1 MDVKMWIY
9 IVLCPLIHPQSV
21 GDTAFSTQKTAI
33 IVEKRLKRHEK
44 IHLTILIF
52 FSIITTCKAYALYR
66 SAVFVLEAVRLQK
79 ITGLFFWRFQADFC
93 GFLKRGGSDLAKN
106 YEIAILIDFYGEML
120 TAKQRDFLEYYYN
133 DDLSLSEIAENEG
146 ITRQGVRD
154 AIKRAET
161 QLQDMENRLGM
172 AKRFEEMREG
182 LNEIINYSNQIAEH
196 NLRHS
201 LSKEINDYSVRIKA
215 AAMTLLES

>member
-1 MDVKMWIY
+1 M
-9 IVLCPLIHPQSV
+9 
-21 GDTAFSTQKTAI
+21 
-33 IVEKRLKRHEK
+33 
-44 IHLTILIF
+44 
-52 FSIITTCKAYALYR
+52 
-66 SAVFVLEAVRLQK
+66 
-79 ITGLFFWRFQADFC
+79 
-93 GFLKRGGSDLAKN
+93 AKN

-161 QLQDMENRLGM
+161 QLNEMEILLGM
-172 AKRFEEMREG
+172 AKRFEDMRSS
-182 LNEIINYSNQIAEH
+182 LNEIIDCANQIAEY

-201 LSKEINDYSVRIKA
+201 LSKEINDCSVRIKA
-215 AAMTLLES
+215 AAMTMLES